1 MIELKE
7 KYECGHTVES
17 KLTEWEIRKDIRP
30 YEKAE
35 EMIENGEG
43 TLEHRVKCPGCAG
56 DSSE

>member
-7 KYECGHTVES
+7 KYECGHIEES
-17 KLTEWEIRKDIRP
+17 ELSEWEIRKDIRP

-43 TLEHRVKCPGCAG
+43 ILEHPVPCPDCAG